1 MAEPLSSAYQLIE
14 VQKMDVKGRA
24 NAIDVCENIL
34 REDFKY
40 NEEHGTWRSIN
51 RIIEGLLGRTTELA
65 DVYIEL
71 HAALAEHPRALESFF
86 DVFTATV
93 YSWNPGKIKEARED
107 RERLTEL
114 NVRIAKVSELLS
126 ELLSRRTEVKEMS
139 SFSSDTYYHIM
150 DVVED
155 ASEGN
160 GLFRSH
166 LKKKLDGLAYQY
178 DLKYWP
184 SITKVVAQ
192 IGINAANAVTIADD
206 SAADAAT
213 EARRPGLADFLK
225 AFEEELNKNRVR
237 NIAFIPN
244 DFSLTDS
251 SMASLVNCGL
261 GLEVEELIESTF
273 VKRYRQRERERG

>member
-1 MAEPLSSAYQLIE
+1 
-14 VQKMDVKGRA
+14 MDVKGHA
-24 NAIDVCENIL
+24 AAVDACENIL

-40 NEEHGTWRSIN
+40 NEEHRIWRSIN
-51 RIIEGLLGRTTELA
+51 RIIESLLVRTNELA
-65 DVYIEL
+65 DVYVEL
-71 HAALAEHPRALESFF
+71 HAALAEKPRALDSFF

-93 YSWNPGKIKEARED
+93 YSWSPEKIKEARGD
-107 RERLTEL
+107 REKLTEL
-114 NVRIAKVSELLS
+114 NVRIAKASELLS
-126 ELLSRRTEVKEMS
+126 ELLSQRTQVKEVS

-166 LKKKLDGLAYQY
+166 LKKKLDSLAGQY

-192 IGINAANAVTIADD
+192 IGINAANAVTVAND
-206 SAADAAT
+206 SAARAAT
-213 EARRPGLADFLK
+213 EARRPGLSDFLK
-225 AFEEELNKNRVR
+225 AFEAELDMNRVE
-237 NIAFIPN
+237 NIGFIPD

-261 GLEVEELIESTF
+261 GLDVEDLIDASF
-273 VKRYRQRERERG
+273 VKRYRQRERDRKVGDD